1 MTRRAILIATLM
13 TACIGLRS
21 ALAAESWPQFRGPEG
36 QGHSVARNLP
46 TTWSENENVRWKT
59 PIAGLGWS
67 SPVVQGRQIWLT
79 TAIEAEGSLRA
90 VCVDR
95 ETGQVVHD
103 VEVFKHADLGRI
115 ASKNS
120 HASPTP
126 ILDGR
131 NVFVHFG
138 AHGTACLT
146 TDGQVV
152 WRQELKYDHRHG
164 PGGSPV
170 LWQDLLIVA
179 CDGPDEQYLI
189 ALDKQTGEPRWRV
202 EHDGEQAYSTPALT
216 KVDGVDQLISSR
228 GNAVIA
234 YAPANGQELWRCSF
248 TGHSVV
254 PRPVV
259 AAGTVYC
266 CTGYW
271 NPSLLAIRLGGAGD
285 VTASHLAYTVR
296 RGVPHNPSP
305 LVTDGRLYMTTDLG
319 ILTCLDAATGKELW
333 RQRLSGNFSASPTL
347 ADGKI
352 YLLNEEGSTLVIANS
367 AKYELLATNQLD
379 GRTLASP
386 APVDGAIYLRTDT
399 HLYRLEEPKNVR
411 ASATLPILKPSPA
424 ARQAGRP
431 AEPLPKSS
439 ANGYRR

>member
-1 MTRRAILIATLM
+1 MTSRAICALVLATVCV
-13 TACIGLRS
+13 ASRS
-21 ALAAESWPQFRGPEG
+21 ASAAETWPQFRGPDG
-36 QGHSVARNLP
+36 QGHSDAHNLP

-59 PIAGLGWS
+59 PIVGLGWS
-67 SPVVQGRQIWLT
+67 SPVVFGKQIWLT

-95 ETGQVVHD
+95 ETGEIVHD

-126 ILDGR
+126 VLDGR
-131 NVFVHFG
+131 NLFVHFG

-146 TDGQVV
+146 NDGQVV
-152 WRQELKYDHRHG
+152 WRQQLKYDQRHG

-170 LWQDLLIVA
+170 LWNDLLIVA

-189 ALDKQTGEPRWRV
+189 ALDKRTGEPRWRV
-202 EHDGEQAYSTPALT
+202 EHQGEQAYSTPALT
-216 KVDGVDQLISSR
+216 KVDGVDQLITSR

-234 YAPANGQELWRCSF
+234 YAPADGQELWRCSF

-259 AAGTVYC
+259 ADGMVYC

-271 NPSLLAIRLGGAGD
+271 NPSLLAIRLGGSGD

-305 LVTDGRLYMTTDLG
+305 LVVDGKLYMTTDLG
-319 ILTCLDAATGKELW
+319 VLTCLDAASGKELW
-333 RQRLSGNFSASPTL
+333 RERLSGNFSASPTT

-352 YLLNEEGSTLVIANS
+352 FLLNEEGKMLVIA
-367 AKYELLATNQLD
+367 AHEKYELLATNQLE

-399 HLYRLEEPKNVR
+399 HLYRIEGSKNVR
-411 ASATLPILKPSPA
+411 ASATLPVRAPTA
-424 ARQAGRP
+424 APRA
-431 AEPLPKSS
+431 AAPLPERGTPSS
-439 ANGYRR
+439 GFRR